1 MNEDIIEIND
11 TRDPFILLIAKLDYF
26 VWIKRIISVFKERL
40 RDYVAVSSKIFS
52 LCASILLKKEK
63 KKKELYFSRE
73 EKSNKILILFI
84 RIFQSSPTPKF
95 HRALLKINS
104 RRKSIR
110 DSYLG
115 STDTSKETM
124 NSTNNVFN
132 R

>member
-63 KKKELYFSRE
+63 KKRIIFLTRREIQQDFHSLHTNLPIITNAKIPSSSLKNKFKKKIDSRFL
-73 EKSNKILILFI
+73 SWI
-84 RIFQSSPTPKF
+84 
-95 HRALLKINS
+95 
-104 RRKSIR
+104 
-110 DSYLG
+110 D
-115 STDTSKETM
+115 
-124 NSTNNVFN
+124 
-132 R
+132 